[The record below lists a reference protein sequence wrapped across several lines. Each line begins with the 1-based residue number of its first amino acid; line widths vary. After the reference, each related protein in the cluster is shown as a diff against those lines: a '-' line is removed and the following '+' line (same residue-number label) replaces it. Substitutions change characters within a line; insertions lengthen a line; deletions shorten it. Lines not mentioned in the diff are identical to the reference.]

1 MSVEVTWAPG
11 VVAADT
17 DMDLPANSPPV
28 GAVISA
34 RVDEL
39 TEAGPNTWTETTPTP
54 TKVDENTI
62 QLDAATTASS
72 LLTLVY
78 APSGE
83 LVLP

>member
-1 MSVEVTWAPG
+1 MVEVTWAPG
-11 VVAADT
+11 AVSADT
-17 DMDLPANSPPV
+17 DIDLPANSPPV
-28 GAVISA
+28 GAVIST

-39 TEAGPNTWTETTPTP
+39 TEAAPNTWTESAPTP

-72 LLTLVY
+72 LLSLVY
-78 APSGE
+78 TPLGE